1 MNLEACLPA
10 ELRGSTITRISAGLS
25 GAGIYRVDAGGRA
38 FVLKISEAGELDA
51 WSRQLAIRKNAAA
64 AGLAP
69 AVVHADEERRAVVSV
84 FVVDR
89 SFPALY
95 LDPRTRD
102 DALVLLGRTL
112 RRVHALP
119 LPDAPVQDPREIL
132 GVLWGK
138 LAGFAVPG
146 FVGDAIRRAID
157 EQPPAHGVIALC
169 HNDVNPT
176 NLVYDGDRL
185 MLLDWEV
192 AGAND
197 PVYDLAAIAL
207 FLRMDDDAC
216 KKLVAA
222 HDDAPIGELPARFG
236 YNRRLVAAM
245 CGAMFTGMAR
255 AGGHPGAT
263 SETLESTPSLVEF
276 YQRLRTGALDLGNA
290 EGRWWFGL
298 ALVKAGAG

>member
-1 MNLEACLPA
+1 VNLEACLPA
-10 ELRGSTITRISAGLS
+10 QLRGSTISRISAGLS
-25 GAGIYRVDAGGRA
+25 GAGIYRVDADGGA
-38 FVLKISEAGELDA
+38 FVLKISEAGDLDA
-51 WSRQLAIRKNAAA
+51 WRRQLAIRKNAAA

-69 AVVHADEERRAVVSV
+69 AVVHADEERRAVVSA

-119 LPDAPVQDPREIL
+119 LPDGPVQDPREIL
-132 GVLWGK
+132 GLLWGK
-138 LAGFAVPG
+138 LAGFAVPA

-157 EQPPAHGVIALC
+157 EPSPADGGIALC

-176 NLVYDGDRL
+176 NLVYDGERL

-192 AGAND
+192 AAAND

-216 KKLVAA
+216 RKLVAA
-222 HDDAPIGELPARFG
+222 HDEAPIGELPARFG

-263 SETLESTPSLVEF
+263 GETLESTPSLVDF
-276 YQRLRTGALDLGNA
+276 YQRLRAGAVNLA
-290 EGRWWFGL
+290 SPEGQWWFGL

>member
-1 MNLEACLPA
+1 VNLEACLPV
-10 ELRGSTITRISAGLS
+10 ELRGSTISRISAGLS
-25 GAGIYRVDAGGRA
+25 GAGVYRVDAGDRA
-38 FVLKISEAGELDA
+38 FVLKISEADDLDA
-51 WSRQLAIRKNAAA
+51 WRRQLAIRKNAAA

-69 AVVHADEERRAVVSV
+69 AVVHADEDRRAVVSA
-84 FVVDR
+84 FVADR

-112 RRVHALP
+112 RRVHGLP
-119 LPDAPVQDPREIL
+119 LPDAPVHDPREFL
-132 GVLWGK
+132 AVLWGK
-138 LAGFAVPG
+138 LAGFAVPA

-157 EQPPAHGVIALC
+157 EPPPARDAIALC

-176 NLVYDGDRL
+176 NLVYDGEHL

-192 AGAND
+192 AAAND

-216 KKLVAA
+216 RKLVAA

-236 YNRRLVAAM
+236 YNRRLAAAI
-245 CGAMFTGMAR
+245 CGAMFTGLAR
-255 AGGHPGAT
+255 AGGHVGAIG
-263 SETLESTPSLVEF
+263 ETPESTPSLVEF
-276 YQRLRTGALDLGNA
+276 YQRLRAGAVNLA
-290 EGRWWFGL
+290 SPEGQWWFGL

>member
-1 MNLEACLPA
+1 MNLEACLPV

-25 GAGIYRVDAGGRA
+25 GAGVYRVDADGRA
-38 FVLKISEAGELDA
+38 FVLKISEPGDLDG
-51 WSRQLAIRKNAAA
+51 WRRQLAIRKNAAA

-69 AVVHADEERRAVVSV
+69 AVVHADEERRAVVSA
-84 FVVDR
+84 FVADR

-102 DALVLLGRTL
+102 DALALLGRTL
-112 RRVHALP
+112 RRVHELS

-132 GVLWGK
+132 AALWRK
-138 LAGFAVPG
+138 LAGFAVPA
-146 FVGDAIRRAID
+146 FVGDAIQRAIA
-157 EQPPAHGVIALC
+157 EPPPTRDAIALC

-176 NLVYDGDRL
+176 NLVYDGERL

-192 AGAND
+192 AAAND

-207 FLRMDDDAC
+207 FLRMNDDAC
-216 KKLVAA
+216 KKLVSA
-222 HDDAPIGELPARFG
+222 HDDTAVGELPARFG

-245 CGAMFTGMAR
+245 CGAMFAGMAR

-263 SETLESTPSLVEF
+263 GETLESTPSLVDF
-276 YQRLRTGALDLGNA
+276 YQRLRAGALELA
-290 EGRWWFGL
+290 SPEGQWWFGL
-298 ALVKAGAG
+298 ALVKAGSG